1 MEFSIHTS
9 PTGVVEYVRLYWS
22 RDKFTHLHV
31 DVFHWIIGNTVDR
44 FYHVGAQPVTNSSSL
59 LNKKYWEKQNE
70 R

>member
-1 MEFSIHTS
+1 MEFSVHSSSTRA
-9 PTGVVEYVRLYWS
+9 VEYVLLYWS
-22 RDKFTHLHV
+22 RGKLSRLHV

-59 LNKKYWEKQNE
+59 LNKKYWKKQNE